1 MAFDPERGSSPRS
14 WRRAA
19 LGVLRW
25 GVTLAIA
32 MAVVH
37 RVWLEKEKLAAYDLH
52 LAPAWLVASGLL
64 YILGLATCAY
74 FWWLAMRDLGG
85 RPSGTSTLAAYYAGH
100 LGKYVPGKAL
110 TVVVRST
117 MVRGP
122 NVTIALAAFTDVL
135 ESVLMMATGALVA
148 LLAFASIYAPAHRQL
163 FGIAV
168 VLVFGFGL
176 LTLPP
181 VVARFGKLLSRVVP
195 QMAAATAQTFR
206 WRTLAAGTAIVAVGW
221 LLMGLSLAAL
231 LAAMNG
237 PACLLGHMHILR
249 ALALLTAM
257 VALSTV
263 GGFVTFTPGGLGAR
277 EWLLLELLKPWI
289 GPAQAIVAAVL
300 LRLVWIVAEV
310 GAAGLFW
317 LLDSRWRRLQIRQS

>member
-1 MAFDPERGSSPRS
+1 MTFDPERGAPPGSR
-14 WRRAA
+14 RRAA
-19 LGVLRW
+19 LVVLRW
-25 GVTLAIA
+25 GVTLAIVI
-32 MAVVH
+32 AVAH

-52 LAPAWLVASGLL
+52 LAPAWLIASGVL
-64 YILGLATCAY
+64 YILGLATCAL

-122 NVTIALAAFTDVL
+122 SVTIALAAFTDVL
-135 ESVLMMATGALVA
+135 ETALMMATGALVA
-148 LLAFASIYAPAHRQL
+148 ALAFALVYTPAHRQL
-163 FGIAV
+163 LGIAV
-168 VLVFGFGL
+168 VLAIGLGL

-181 VVARFGKLLSRVVP
+181 VVAHFGKLLSRLVP
-195 QMAAATAQTFR
+195 QMAAATAQTCR
-206 WRTLAAGTAIVAVGW
+206 WRTVAVGAAITAVGW

-231 LAAMNG
+231 LAAMSEPG
-237 PACLLGHMHILR
+237 SLLGGMHILR

-257 VALSTV
+257 AALSTV
-263 GGFVTFTPGGLGAR
+263 GGFVSFIPGGLGAR
-277 EWLLLELLKPWI
+277 EWLLLELLEPWI
-289 GPAQAIVAAVL
+289 GPAQAIVVAVL

-310 GAAGLFW
+310 AAAGLFW
-317 LLDSRWRRLQIRQS
+317 LLDSPWKRRQIRQS